1 MRLWL
6 VYTQPLHEPAVLL
19 WSKRLCFAFLSWP
32 LETSGLKALVQQH
45 ESVSFPVQRLD
56 SIPASATEEKECI
69 GEWIQVELLLYNGSQ
84 SVYTTTQVSV
94 ATCDIYPVCS
104 GEVRQH
110 DCKIR
115 STVSTVAASAP
126 L

>member
-1 MRLWL
+1 MRFGL
-6 VYTQPLHEPAVLL
+6 VYAQSLHEPAVLL
-19 WSKRLCFAFLSWP
+19 GSQRPGFAFFSWP
-32 LETSGLKALVQQH
+32 LEAAGLQPLVQQDK
-45 ESVSFPVQRLD
+45 SIAFPVQRLD

>member
-1 MRLWL
+1 MGLGL
-6 VYTQPLHEPAVLL
+6 IHTQPLHEPAVLL
-19 WSKRLCFAFLSWP
+19 WSKGFRFTFFPWP
-32 LETSGLKALVQQH
+32 LKTSGLKALVHQYK
-45 ESVSFPVQRLD
+45 SIAFPVQRLD

-84 SVYTTTQVSV
+84 SVYTTTQISV